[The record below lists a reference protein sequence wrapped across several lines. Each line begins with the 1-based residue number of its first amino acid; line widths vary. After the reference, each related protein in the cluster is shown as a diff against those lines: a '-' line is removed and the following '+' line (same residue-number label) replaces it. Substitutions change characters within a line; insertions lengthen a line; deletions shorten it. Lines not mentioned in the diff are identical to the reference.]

1 MWHQRGCAWVT
12 VADTS
17 GSTVWTGGATQDPCP
32 GVSLDR
38 ILRPSDY
45 IPIGYVWD
53 PTACPYSN
61 PSGPPCVYPAPP
73 AGHYTAQGHRAN
85 YADATPTGFDLT

>member
-1 MWHQRGCAWVT
+1 MWHARGCAWVT
-12 VADTS
+12 VTDSS

-32 GVSLDR
+32 AQSLDR
-38 ILRPSDY
+38 ILRAGDY

-73 AGHYTAQGHRAN
+73 TGHYTAQGHWAN
-85 YADATPTGFDLT
+85 YADAVPTGFDLT